1 MTNGRGAEPPQP
13 AENKE
18 YQSQAGPYWRRRGD
32 LAPNAGLRQPIR
44 GQREVPQR
52 HGSRGDSVLDQ
63 NPEDF
68 RIPVPPSSDG
78 TIIERELW
86 RGRTTAAI
94 GMGEGTEPTRNVL
107 ITVLF
112 FTLLD
117 LIEFEV
123 RKRNRRAL

>member
-1 MTNGRGAEPPQP
+1 M
-13 AENKE
+13 
-18 YQSQAGPYWRRRGD
+18 
-32 LAPNAGLRQPIR
+32 
-44 GQREVPQR
+44 
-52 HGSRGDSVLDQ
+52 LDQ

-94 GMGEGTEPTRNVL
+94 GMGEGTEPTRYVL